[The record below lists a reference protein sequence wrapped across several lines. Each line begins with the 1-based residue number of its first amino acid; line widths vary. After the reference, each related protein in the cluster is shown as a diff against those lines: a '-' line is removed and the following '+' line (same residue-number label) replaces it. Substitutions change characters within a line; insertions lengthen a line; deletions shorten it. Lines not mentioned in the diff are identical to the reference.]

1 MEMAEEIQYLQRELS
16 RVRNYLFRLEYKVFK
31 TQQKLMGRT
40 EEQRIKRLEA
50 ELKRK
55 YPDAT
60 IDRELLSL
68 VGTLPNIPRSM
79 ERQALAEAIAE
90 KYGE

>member
-1 MEMAEEIQYLQRELS
+1 MAEEIRYLQRELIKA
-16 RVRNYLFRLEYKVFK
+16 RRYLFRLEYKVFK

-40 EEQRIKRLEA
+40 EEERIKRLEV

-55 YPDAT
+55 YPDT
-60 IDRELLSL
+60 KVDRELLSL
-68 VGTLPNIPRSM
+68 VGTLPKIPRSM